1 MPLEGAPPVVS
12 QVVEFD
18 DGEEEGREDDRPL
31 FAWLPPEDRLWRHP
45 SEVDD
50 GSARPDPPPPPVGPS
65 APNLLRPVVRVWS
78 MALFAGL
85 AGALLASGFFMAT
98 GFNERH
104 TTVVEPIVTPSTVAI
119 YSTPNN
125 SSGSATVG
133 DWPVIAGNLT
143 ASLVGVR
150 VSNEGNLQVGSGVLY
165 GASDTESYIITA
177 QDLVSGNRTVTVTFS
192 NGDIQAARVVGTDPV
207 TGVAVLATAGSRRS
221 FPTFGSVS
229 NVQVAEEVL
238 ALGTRVA
245 NPKAVVTDTV
255 SGLDQS
261 VSTASDSNPS
271 MAGMIALSGG
281 AVPEST
287 NGGAL
292 IDPNGSVVG
301 IDTDITSSDLSAQGV
316 AYAVP
321 IDVAEHVAQQLLKGN
336 RPTHPW
342 LGVEDATDLTS
353 ASAHQLGVPGGAQVG
368 AVDPDSP
375 AALVGLRA
383 NDVVTG
389 FDGQAVDSSGA
400 LVALLAQC
408 QPGSHASLSFF
419 RQSQR
424 WRATVTIAEQPQTA
438 AAG

>member
-1 MPLEGAPPVVS
+1 MPSGGAPLVVF

-18 DGEEEGREDDRPL
+18 EGEEEGREDDRPL

-50 GSARPDPPPPPVGPS
+50 AAPRAVAGPPPVGPS
-65 APNLLRPVVRVWS
+65 ARPNLFRPAVRVWS
-78 MALFAGL
+78 IALFAGL
-85 AGALLASGFFMAT
+85 AGALMASGFFMAT

-104 TTVVEPIVTPSTVAI
+104 TTVVEPVVTPSTLAVYAAG
-119 YSTPNN
+119 N
-125 SSGSATVG
+125 SPASAGVG
-133 DWPVIAGNLT
+133 DWPVIAGTMT

-150 VSNEGNLQVGSGVLY
+150 VTSESNLQVGSGVLY

-177 QDLVSGNRTVTVTFS
+177 QDLVAGSRTVTVTFS
-192 NGDIQAARVVGTDPV
+192 DGSTQSARVVGGDTV
-207 TGVAVLATAGSRRS
+207 TGIAVLATAGSRHS

-245 NPKAVVTDTV
+245 NPKPVVTDTV

-261 VSTASDSNPS
+261 VTTGSDDNPT
-271 MAGMIALSGG
+271 MAGMLALSGA
-281 AVPEST
+281 AVPATS

-292 IDPNGSVVG
+292 IDPDGAVVG
-301 IDTDITSSDLSAQGV
+301 IDTDVTSSDPSAQGV

-353 ASAHQLGVPGGAQVG
+353 TSAQQLGVPGGAQVG
-368 AVDPDSP
+368 AVDPGSP

-389 FDGQAVDSSGA
+389 FDGHAVDSSGA

-408 QPGSHASLSFF
+408 QPGLRASLSFF
-419 RQSQR
+419 RQSEP
-424 WRATVTIAEQPQTA
+424 WRATVRIAEQPQTA

>member
-1 MPLEGAPPVVS
+1 
-12 QVVEFD
+12 VEFD
-18 DGEEEGREDDRPL
+18 EGEEESREDDRPL

-50 GSARPDPPPPPVGPS
+50 APGRPGPS
-65 APNLLRPVVRVWS
+65 APPGGASPPPNLFRPAVRIWS
-78 MALFAGL
+78 VALFAGL
-85 AGALLASGFFMAT
+85 AGALMASGFFMAT

-104 TTVVEPIVTPSTVAI
+104 MTVVEPVVTPSTVAL
-119 YSTPNN
+119 YAAASN
-125 SSGSATVG
+125 SADSPSVG
-133 DWPVIAGNLT
+133 DWPVIAGTLT

-150 VSNEGNLQVGSGVLY
+150 VDNEGNLQLGSGVLY
-165 GASDTESYIITA
+165 GASDAESYIITA
-177 QDLVSGNRTVTVTFS
+177 QDLVAGNRTVTVTFS
-192 NGDIQAARVVGTDPV
+192 NGDTQTARVIGGDNE
-207 TGVAVLATAGSRRS
+207 TGIAVLATAGSHHS

-245 NPKAVVTDTV
+245 NPKPVVTDTV

-261 VSTASDSNPS
+261 VSTDSGDDAT
-271 MAGMIALSGG
+271 MAGMLALSGA
-281 AVPEST
+281 AVPDTS

-292 IDPNGSVVG
+292 IDPDGAVVG
-301 IDTDITSSDLSAQGV
+301 IDTDVTSSDPSAQGV

-321 IDVAEHVAQQLLKGN
+321 IDVAEHVAQQLLKG
-336 RPTHPW
+336 RSPTHPW

-353 ASAHQLGVPGGAQVG
+353 TSAQQLGVPGGAQVG

-389 FDGQAVDSSGA
+389 FDGHPVDSSGA

-408 QPGSHASLSFF
+408 QPGTHASLSFF
-419 RQSQR
+419 RQSEP
-424 WRATVTIAEQPQTA
+424 WKATVTIAEQPQTA